1 MAKEKKYKPYS
12 KKELSNLYG
21 ISGRTLYAW
30 LLPIRHKLGLYKG
43 RTFSPSQVRKIFDF
57 LGEPEEL

>member
-1 MAKEKKYKPYS
+1 MKERKYKTYS

-21 ISGRTLYAW
+21 ISRKTLYAW
-30 LLPIRHKLGLYKG
+30 LLPIKGKLGVYRG
-43 RTFSPSQVRKIFDF
+43 RAFSPSQVKQIFDF